1 MLKAAAERAT
11 VEEAKVPLTEM
22 TEGPLRKTDL
32 PDTRETAGHRA
43 VSKDKFIYCLIA
55 IQLRFHYLTTA
66 LRLSSETSGYATWFT
81 AGGAI
86 CIAHYDV
93 IDDVVTRK
101 LHCESKKRVPPYPWL

>member
-66 LRLSSETSGYATWFT
+66 LRLSSEITMVTIRGKIIGTVLCCAV
-81 AGGAI
+81 
-86 CIAHYDV
+86 YDIV
-93 IDDVVTRK
+93 HIDTYTLMGSSQRCVLV
-101 LHCESKKRVPPYPWL
+101 